1 MNMQALMQ
9 QAQKMQRDI
18 TKKKDELN
26 KKTFVGTSELVEVV
40 FTGDKKIVSTTIKQ
54 SGLDDSDKEILQDM
68 FVIAVNDAMKKIDKE
83 TESMLGAY
91 GSQLNGLM

>member
-26 KKTFVGTSELVEVV
+26 KKTFEGTSELVDVV
-40 FTGDKKIVSTTIKQ
+40 VTGDKKVVSVKIK
-54 SGLDDSDKEILQDM
+54 SDIDSDDKEIIEDM
-68 FVIAVNDAMKKIDKE
+68 TVIAMNDAMDKVDKE
-83 TESMLGAY
+83 TEKVMGAY
-91 GSQLNGLM
+91 GSQLGGLF

>member
-26 KKTFVGTSELVEVV
+26 KKEFTGSSEMVDVV
-40 FTGDKKIVSTTIKQ
+40 FNGDKNLKSVKIKVDIEN
-54 SGLDDSDKEILQDM
+54 DDKEVLEDM
-68 FVIAVNDAMKKIDKE
+68 ITIAVNDAMSQIDKE
-83 TESMLGAY
+83 TEKVLGAY
-91 GSQLNGLM
+91 GNQLGGLF

>member
-26 KKTFVGTSELVEVV
+26 KKEFTGSSELVEVV
-40 FTGDKKIVSTTIKQ
+40 FTGDKKIKSVNIKV
-54 SGLDDSDKEILQDM
+54 DIEPDDKEVLEDM
-68 FVIAVNDAMKKIDKE
+68 FTIAVNDAMEKIDKE
-83 TESMLGAY
+83 TDKVMGAY
-91 GSQLNGLM
+91 GSQLGGLF

>member
-26 KKTFVGTSELVEVV
+26 KKEFTGTSEMVDVV
-40 FTGDKKIVSTTIKQ
+40 FTGDKKLSSVKIKVDIEP
-54 SGLDDSDKEILQDM
+54 DDKDVLEDM
-68 FVIAVNDAMKKIDKE
+68 ITIAVNDAMEKIDKE
-83 TESMLGAY
+83 TDKVLGAY
-91 GSQLNGLM
+91 SSQLGGLF